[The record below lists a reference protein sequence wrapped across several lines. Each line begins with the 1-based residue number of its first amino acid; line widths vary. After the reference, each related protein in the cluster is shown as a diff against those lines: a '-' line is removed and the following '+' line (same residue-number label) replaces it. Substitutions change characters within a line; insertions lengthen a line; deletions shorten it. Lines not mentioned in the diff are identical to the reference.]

1 MSMTGLDIKK
11 GITMDKLQ
19 NCPNCGGFLDDF
31 GRCEFCGSKVYD
43 LCDIDV
49 RTTSG
54 KSGSASYIKRG
65 KTYIRIL
72 TDNRLII
79 APVMTN
85 TVNITCSRDSFP
97 TMDIEFMVCGD
108 MTMREVE
115 EE

>member
-19 NCPNCGGFLDDF
+19 NCPNCGGFLDDL

-49 RTTSG
+49 RATCPSG
-54 KSGSASYIKRG
+54 KRG
-65 KTYIRIL
+65 RTYIRIL
-72 TDNRLII
+72 TDNRLIL
-79 APVMTN
+79 APVITN

-115 EE
+115 E